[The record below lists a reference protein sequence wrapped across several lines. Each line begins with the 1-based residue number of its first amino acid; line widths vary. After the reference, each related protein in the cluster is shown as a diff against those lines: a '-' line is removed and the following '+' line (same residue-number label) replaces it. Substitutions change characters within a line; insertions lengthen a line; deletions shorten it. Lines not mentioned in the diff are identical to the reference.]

1 MKHIALLLVLA
12 ACTKTNDVTLLL
24 GPDEDRLSRG
34 FACRAVAAPNDFL
47 MASALVPGTRTIELA
62 LVVDVLELDASG
74 VFPGCRGEELLSL
87 CRNRD
92 CKKSVR
98 RQCVEGVRVEFPPGF
113 DPNNAAHVKG
123 LVDTFHTALGSK
135 PLLKDLP
142 DSPVIIRV
150 VAMKTCPANWE
161 AAQPLEADDAL
172 GCAYSCPVQLDQVS
186 GSVAISLD
194 TFDDNCEPAVRSCAA
209 FPNL

>member
-1 MKHIALLLVLA
+1 MKHTALILAFA
-12 ACTKTNDVTLLL
+12 ACSKTNDVTLLL

-34 FACRAVAAPNDFL
+34 FQCRAVAVPNDFL
-47 MASALVPGTRTIELA
+47 MAKALVPGTRMLDFA
-62 LVVDVLELDASG
+62 LVVDVLELDSAG

-87 CRNRD
+87 CRERD

-98 RQCVEGVRVEFPPGF
+98 RQCVEGLRVEFPPSF
-113 DPNNAAHVKG
+113 DANNPAHVKE
-123 LVDTFHTALGSK
+123 LVERFRTAIGAK

-150 VAMKTCPANWE
+150 VAMKTCPSNWE
-161 AAQPLEADDAL
+161 AAQPLDRDDAL

-186 GSVAISLD
+186 GSIAISLD
-194 TFDDNCEPAVRSCAA
+194 TFDDKCENAVRSCAG
-209 FPNL
+209 FPEI